1 MKPAIHSIALAVAVG
16 LAGCAATPSTGP
28 MGFFVTSAG
37 PGNGADLG
45 GLAGADA
52 HCQKLASTVGAGG
65 RTWRAYLSTGWTSTT
80 PVVNARDRI
89 GKGPWFNAKGV
100 LIATDVDNL
109 HSANHLTKAT
119 ALNEKGEMVK
129 GRGDTPQH
137 ARHFDGVAR

>member
-16 LAGCAATPSTGP
+16 LCWLCCHPIHWPHGIFRHQRGAWQVELTWEPCGCRCTLPEIGI
-28 MGFFVTSAG
+28 
-37 PGNGADLG
+37 D
-45 GLAGADA
+45 
-52 HCQKLASTVGAGG
+52 CRRRG
-65 RTWRAYLSTGWTSTT
+65 RTWRAYPSTGWTSTT
-80 PVVNARDRI
+80 PVNARDRT

-129 GRGDTPQH
+129 GRGDTPTCTT
-137 ARHFDGVAR
+137 F